1 MPIGS
6 LTIRYCRLVTS
17 APPRIAIVTPVS
29 DIRHATLQIA
39 AARLNGRTA
48 FVVPG
53 GGVAN
58 WPLDVERHV
67 VKSFG
72 NTHSRQW
79 MVGLRTV
86 LDGIQPDLIHIAN
99 EPWAL
104 TTVRALR
111 TGRAVVVHGG
121 ESLYREAPLR
131 YRLRRWNT
139 SRRLRQLA
147 GYVNWGTTGMRAAE
161 DAGLPGD
168 VPRAVIPGS
177 PPDPGVFSHQ
187 PLRPLGDRLRVIAVG
202 RVVAAK
208 GIDNLLEAAADPG
221 RRQRIEL
228 TVVGAGPHAQTLRR
242 RASALGLAVRFT
254 GNLDAERVH
263 DELVKAHVLVQ
274 PSLSTPSSR
283 EQWGRSVVEAMM
295 TGRPVITSDCG
306 ELPHLVQ
313 DPNCVFPQGDSRALG
328 RALDELME
336 EPALLTVRAECARQ
350 RAEAFRPDVL
360 SHELVGLWRDALVYW
375 LRSRETA
382 TSP

>member
-1 MPIGS
+1 MTP
-6 LTIRYCRLVTS
+6 

-29 DIRHATLQIA
+29 DVRHATLQIE
-39 AARLNGRTA
+39 AARLNGHTA

-53 GGVAN
+53 GGATS
-58 WPLDVERHV
+58 WPLDVERHEL
-67 VKSFG
+67 KSFG
-72 NTHSRQW
+72 NSHSRQW
-79 MVGLRTV
+79 MVGLGTV

-99 EPWAL
+99 EPWAF
-104 TTVRALR
+104 TTLRALR
-111 TGRAVVVHGG
+111 TGLPVVVHGG

-131 YRLRRWNT
+131 YRLRRGNT

-147 GYVNWGTTGMRAAE
+147 GYVNWGTTGLRAAE

-168 VPRAVIPGS
+168 VPKAVIPGS
-177 PPDPGVFSHQ
+177 PPDPGVFSYQ
-187 PLRPLGDRLRVIAVG
+187 PLRPLGDRLRVVAVG
-202 RVVAAK
+202 RLVAAK
-208 GIDNLLEAAADPG
+208 GIDCLLEAAADPS
-221 RRQRIEL
+221 RRQRIDL
-228 TVVGAGPHAQTLRR
+228 TVVGDGPYAQNLRTK
-242 RASALGLAVRFT
+242 AAALGLAVRFT
-254 GNLDAERVH
+254 GDLDAGSVH
-263 DELVKAHVLVQ
+263 EELVKADVLVQ

-313 DPNCVFPQGDSRALG
+313 DRDCVFPQGDSPALG

-336 EPALLTVRAECARQ
+336 QRALLTIRAERARR

-360 SHELVGLWRDALVYW
+360 SHELVALWRAALAYW
-375 LRSRETA
+375 QRSHETA